1 MKKRFFSI
9 LVVLAVF
16 STLMFTRKGLADGIS
31 IEMSDPLVTEGQEFP
46 VELGINGD
54 LSYAAVVLVY
64 DSEKIEFLSCSGGA
78 GNLTVDSS
86 IKGIIA
92 LIDFYNPG
100 SGSMF
105 YVLTFKALSPGTAV
119 INLTPNEL
127 VVNREDLTEQ
137 ASIDNASIVISASQS
152 TAETEPSTEP
162 TEPSTD
168 PTESSADPTDPVTPP
183 TEPTE
188 PSTDPTEPSTDPMEP
203 SVDPT
208 EPVTPPTEPPV
219 QPTEPPTDPTEPVTE
234 PPARLPSHD
243 AAISTLVLRGG
254 GSLSPAFNPETLR
267 YRQEIPSDVSALSVE
282 YSLREGHANAWFNRY
297 LNSIPYGETD
307 FYIHVT
313 AEDGYTTREYH
324 VTVVRPEP
332 QSPGASQPAATL
344 PVPVTTQ
351 PAATDPDDH
360 TDPAGESTDPVEGS
374 SEPAGEKE
382 MILKKGSS
390 LFKVLP
396 IPREGGIPEGYV
408 LREIKSAEGSF
419 EALLPAGIKKASQ
432 YILYGVPM
440 KLALPAGTG
449 ESTPVPQEDGEAAF
463 YSYDLSQK
471 SFQLLGSV
479 VEPIP
484 AESTEPSADE
494 STEAPTEPSE
504 EATTEAP
511 AESTEGTAA
520 PQVPTTIP
528 TQPLTSPAPPE
539 TAAPDKGTLL
549 SNAPWWTW
557 LLAAGILGIGGF
569 TMVKVLRGKDPED
582 EVPPPPKT
590 DMQSRKTLRE
600 EERTAPHGEKKAETE
615 KGEEFLDANH
625 GALYHAA
632 KESGSHWKVDLDRV
646 LDEKLGMDHPQEN
659 PHDKWLEGEGD
670 IFGTEELFKEEGLKD
685 SRPEDHL

>member
-1 MKKRFFSI
+1 MKLKKTIGI
-9 LVVLAVF
+9 LLAIVLVF
-16 STLMFTRKGLADGIS
+16 AGLMSRPVKADGGSIS
-31 IEMSDPLVTEGQEFP
+31 FSPAEQTCRVGDTVTFTMAVSEPFSAAQITLYFSSKLEFQ
-46 VELGINGD
+46 
-54 LSYAAVVLVY
+54 
-64 DSEKIEFLSCSGGA
+64 SCSGPETYTGSS
-78 GNLTVDSS
+78 GGSIFVMTDFVDNMQT
-86 IKGIIA
+86 A
-92 LIDFYNPG
+92 TYT
-100 SGSMF
+100 
-105 YVLTFKALSPGTAV
+105 LTFVAAEAGDAELGVGSCDLSDVSGEGIQVSTTGPAKV
-119 INLTPNEL
+119 H
-127 VVNREDLTEQ
+127 
-137 ASIDNASIVISASQS
+137 ISEK
-152 TAETEPSTEP
+152 ETEPSTEP

-188 PSTDPTEPSTDPMEP
+188 PSTDPTEPSTDPTEP

-582 EVPPPPKT
+582 EVPLPPKT

-632 KESGSHWKVDLDRV
+632 KESGSHWEVEDLDRV